1 MRWLLS
7 ATALDRLTLRRHP
20 RYGGGTMRT
29 VLRPLMRR
37 LLGVA
42 RTPTYYL
49 PWLERPDLECV
60 LVLSNV
66 ESRFCPEYSRG
77 PFPVVVTQYGAEGKI
92 ARRYDLFLADCTEAV
107 ELRLEA
113 GAGGCGF
120 AVVAGERLQSD
131 LYVTLS
137 DGKTYAATH
146 GRGEFIETYSLRA
159 RLALT
164 MIGGLLA
171 LFGRVLPVFVRD
183 QYAYV
188 ARDHQSHL
196 LLMNLSNVTN
206 RVRVA
211 ASAGG
216 QPLAARIV
224 ALPPMGSH
232 LLDIRELSRTIAD
245 RTAVWRLRL
254 EGNAWFNLYIVGAGA
269 RGLAGPLSLM
279 HVK

>member
-1 MRWLLS
+1 
-7 ATALDRLTLRRHP
+7 
-20 RYGGGTMRT
+20 MRT
-29 VLRPLMRR
+29 ALRPLMRR

-49 PWLERPDLECV
+49 PWLGRPGLECV

-66 ESRFCPEYSRG
+66 ESRFRPEYSQG
-77 PFPVVVTQYGAEGKI
+77 PFPVTVTQYDADGTI
-92 ARRYDLFLADCTEAV
+92 ARRYDVSLADCAEAV
-107 ELRLEA
+107 ELRLEP
-113 GAGGCGF
+113 AGGCGF

-137 DGKTYAATH
+137 DGETYTATH
-146 GRGEFIETYSLRA
+146 GRGEFIETYPRRA
-159 RLALT
+159 RLAHAV
-164 MIGGLLA
+164 IGRLLA
-171 LFGRVLPVFVRD
+171 LFGRALPAFARD

-188 ARDHQSHL
+188 GRDHQSHL
-196 LLMNLSNVTN
+196 LLMNLSNITN

-211 ASAGG
+211 ASGDG
-216 QPLAARIV
+216 RPIAARLI

-232 LLDIRELSRTIAD
+232 LLDVRSLSPATAD
-245 RTAVWRLRL
+245 VTAVSRLRL

>member
-1 MRWLLS
+1 MW
-7 ATALDRLTLRRHP
+7 TA
-20 RYGGGTMRT
+20 
-29 VLRPLMRR
+29 LRPLMRR

-49 PWLERPDLECV
+49 PWVERPGLACT

-66 ESRFCPEYSRG
+66 ESRFSPEYSRG
-77 PFPVVVTQYGAEGKI
+77 PFPVAVTQYDAHGKI
-92 ARRYDLFLADCTEAV
+92 VRRYDLSLADATQAV
-107 ELRLEA
+107 ELPLDP
-113 GAGGCGF
+113 GSGGCGF

-137 DGKTYAATH
+137 DGKAYAATH
-146 GRGEFIETYSLRA
+146 GRGEFVETYPRRA
-159 RLALT
+159 RLALAA
-164 MIGGLLA
+164 IGRLLA
-171 LFGRVLPVFVRD
+171 LFGRTLPAFVRD

-196 LLMNLSNVTN
+196 LLMNLSNVPN

-211 ASAGG
+211 ASVDGRPIG
-216 QPLAARIV
+216 ARVI
-224 ALPPMGSH
+224 ALSPMGSH
-232 LLDIRELSRTIAD
+232 LLDVRELSRASAGL
-245 RTAVWRLRL
+245 TAVWRLRL